1 MPTVLQSSNL
11 AVVGL
16 AALQSSA
23 LLAQEGQIHEA
34 RLYLQ
39 VVSCLME
46 QAARSDRQ
54 CEERGNYLHL
64 SQQLDEHLWQSGGKE
79 GRLSDAALKAV
90 FQAKKA
96 NLALLLSGEA
106 KRDVVARRKADE
118 SVFQQYYSYRF

>member
-1 MPTVLQSSNL
+1 M
-11 AVVGL
+11 VGL

-23 LLAQEGQIHEA
+23 LLAQEGKIHDA

-46 QAARSDRQ
+46 QAARTDRQ
-54 CEERGNYLHL
+54 CEERGNFLHL
-64 SQQLDEHLWQSGGKE
+64 SQHLDEHLWQSGGKE